1 MAKLIEIT
9 GKAISGEWGNDD
21 ESGNGI
27 PVLRTTNFTNTGIID
42 FSNVVTRDIK
52 KKNISDKFLRKGD
65 IIIEKSGGSD
75 IQPVGRVVY
84 FEAEENK
91 YLFNNFTGL
100 LRVTDNSIC
109 YSKYLFYSLFYNYYR
124 GGTVKFQNKTTG
136 LHNLKI
142 DDYINNVEI
151 SLPTIETQHQIAEN
165 LDKVKHLIDLCNTIL
180 EKLDLIVKARF
191 VEMFGEPITNN
202 KKLPILPMT
211 KLCEIIDGDRG
222 KNYPKTDEFLD
233 NGYCLFLNA
242 KNVTSNGFNFDNCM
256 FITKEKDT
264 ILRKGKLVRGDV
276 VLTTR
281 GTIGNLAFY
290 TNDVLYENVRIN
302 SGMVI
307 LRMNHLLVDDV
318 FFIEQFKLQLDD
330 IKEKIASGSAQ
341 PQLPISTMNKINV
354 IVPKISCQKEFANFV
369 RQIDKSKLAVKKVL
383 EKAETLK
390 KALMQKYFK

>member
-165 LDKVKHLIDLCNTIL
+165 LDKVTHLIDLCNTIL

-191 VEMFGEPITNN
+191 VEMFGDPVSNPMNWETMLLGDLTTKIGSGATPKGGRESYGIEGISLIRSTNVHN
-202 KKLPILPMT
+202 GYFEYKGLAHIS
-211 KLCEIIDGDRG
+211 
-222 KNYPKTDEFLD
+222 DEQAEKLD
-233 NGYCLFLNA
+233 N
-242 KNVTSNGFNFDNCM
+242 VTV
-256 FITKEKDT
+256 KE
-264 ILRKGKLVRGDV
+264 
-276 VLTTR
+276 
-281 GTIGNLAFY
+281 
-290 TNDVLYENVRIN
+290 NDVLLNIT
-302 SGMVI
+302 G
-307 LRMNHLLVDDV
+307 
-318 FFIEQFKLQLDD
+318 
-330 IKEKIASGSAQ
+330 ASVARCC
-341 PQLPISTMNKINV
+341 
-354 IVPKISCQKEFANFV
+354 IVPFEILPARVNQHVCII
-369 RQIDKSKLAVKKVL
+369 RCKSKVLPMFICSVLTDKNFQKHLWDIAESGATREAITKQQIENLSIIIPPLAQQQQFVAFVKQTDQPRLMVKKVL

-390 KALMQKYFK
+390 KTLMQEYFE